1 MAVAGVTRFYS
12 SPQGWRVRTREK
24 GETPSIVSGEELISK
39 WNFLKKEETK
49 YFRNLKSIYPHVTVQ
64 KIPILPNYIS

>member
-12 SPQGWRVRTREK
+12 SPRGRWRVRKWEK

-39 WNFLKKEETK
+39 WNFFKKEETK

-64 KIPILPNYIS
+64 KYLFCQTI